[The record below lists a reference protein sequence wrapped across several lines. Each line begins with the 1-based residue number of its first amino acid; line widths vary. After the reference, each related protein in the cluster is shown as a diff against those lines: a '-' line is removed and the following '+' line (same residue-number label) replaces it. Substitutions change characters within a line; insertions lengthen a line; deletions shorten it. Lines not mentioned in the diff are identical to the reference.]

1 MTQRQSGGTDRPAI
15 AALLGRT
22 WNLRIF
28 RFIIVGI
35 VNTAFSYAVYAAL
48 LFLGL
53 PYPAASLCALI
64 AGILFSFKTQGT
76 IVFRNSHNRLFP
88 RFVAA
93 WALIYVA
100 NVFLIW
106 SFVALGLDA
115 YLAGALATVPT
126 TALSYLT
133 QRFVVFR
140 PSDASPR
147 STPARPQ
154 HTPFSEGSP

>member
-1 MTQRQSGGTDRPAI
+1 MTGSRSVLSNGRQLRGFLETLWDLR
-15 AALLGRT
+15 LL
-22 WNLRIF
+22 
-28 RFIIVGI
+28 RFVIVGG

-53 PYPAASLCALI
+53 PYPAASLCALV

-76 IVFRNSHNRLFP
+76 LVFRNSHNRLFP

-93 WALIYVA
+93 WSLIYVA

-106 SFVALGLDA
+106 SLRALGLDA
-115 YLAGALATVPT
+115 YLAGALAIAPT

-133 QRFVVFR
+133 QRFLVFR
-140 PSDASPR
+140 PSDVPPR
-147 STPARPQ
+147 STSTRPQ
-154 HTPFSEGSP
+154 HAPFSEGSP